1 MPCFGSVLFDRAR
14 SNRFFSSPID
24 MLTVSP
30 PEKRRKAKRN
40 KLTNAKRYPEDR
52 NHHFSWTVEVKK
64 GEKDR
69 LERLKDRLNQA
80 KSRLRINR
88 KTSSTQNADLLE
100 HLLHCFDLVQP
111 SVISA
116 RSSSVAS
123 TTSASSET
131 VQPSTVPEQRRPQR
145 RHIYVD
151 GTVDDPHFI
160 CTVESL
166 KALTKYFSGNP
177 ECEFCGGE
185 YVWSEMTFSKQGHV
199 CCMQVPCPCNDS
211 VVWLSSGILGH
222 PAKYIANVR

>member
-1 MPCFGSVLFDRAR
+1 M
-14 SNRFFSSPID
+14 
-24 MLTVSP
+24 
-30 PEKRRKAKRN
+30 KR
-40 KLTNAKRYPEDR
+40 
-52 NHHFSWTVEVKK
+52 

-69 LERLKDRLNQA
+69 LEYLKDRLNQA
-80 KSRLRINR
+80 KWLLGINQ

-123 TTSASSET
+123 TTSVSPEPVQP
-131 VQPSTVPEQRRPQR
+131 VQPSTVPEQPRPQR
-145 RHIYVD
+145 RQIYVD
-151 GTVDDPHFI
+151 GTVDDPQCI
-160 CTVESL
+160 CTGESL

-185 YVWSEMTFSKQGHV
+185 YVWSEMTFSQQGHV
-199 CCMQVPCPCNDS
+199 CRMMVPCPCKDS